1 MNVNSFD
8 WLVSRGSGFAA
19 FALLTAAVVFGLA
32 LSLRFTSQR
41 WPRAVTN
48 DVHRSLTNL
57 ALWMTGLHMV
67 TLLIDSQS
75 GFGLRE
81 LLVPFASGYRPVAT
95 SLGIL
100 AMFAT
105 VAVVVSTKLRGR
117 IGYRRWRRLHGIAF
131 AAYAAALFHG
141 LFAGT
146 DTGVAWSTFVYLA
159 SATLVGGL
167 ILMRVLPARAP
178 DRQAGVAPTPP
189 AATAAPPR
197 PRERDLPP
205 LSPRPAREPSAGLP
219 PLRP

>member
-1 MNVNSFD
+1 MNVDRFD
-8 WLVSRGSGFAA
+8 WFVSRGSGFAA

-32 LSLRFTSQR
+32 LSLRLTSQR

-48 DVHRSLTNL
+48 DVHRTLTNL

-67 TLLIDSQS
+67 TLLVDSQS

-100 AMFAT
+100 AMFSV
-105 VAVVVSTKLRGR
+105 VAVAVSTKLRGR
-117 IGYRRWRRLHGIAF
+117 IGYRRWRKLHGLAF
-131 AAYAAALFHG
+131 GAYAAALFHG

-146 DTGVAWSTFVYLA
+146 DTGTSWSTFVYLG

-167 ILMRVLPARAP
+167 ILMRVLPTRSQERHVPEAA
-178 DRQAGVAPTPP
+178 AAP
-189 AATAAPPR
+189 AAPVR
-197 PRERDLPP
+197 PHGRDLPP
-205 LSPRPAREPSAGLP
+205 LTPRSAGERRAGLP

>member
-1 MNVNSFD
+1 MNVNRLD

-19 FALLTAAVVFGLA
+19 FALLTAAVAFGLA
-32 LSLRFTSQR
+32 LSLRLTSQR

-48 DVHRSLTNL
+48 DVHRTLTNL

-75 GFGLRE
+75 GFGLKE
-81 LLVPFASGYRPVAT
+81 LLVPFASGYRPIAT

-100 AMFAT
+100 AMFSA
-105 VAVVVSTKLRGR
+105 VAVAVSTQLRGR
-117 IGYRRWRRLHGIAF
+117 IGYRRWRRLHGLAF

-146 DTGVAWSTFVYLA
+146 DTGMPWSTFVYLA

-167 ILMRVLPARAP
+167 ILMRVLPARTP
-178 DRQAGVAPTPP
+178 ERQAAPAAAP
-189 AATAAPPR
+189 AATQAR
-197 PRERDLPP
+197 PQGRDLPP
-205 LSPRPAREPSAGLP
+205 LSPRPAGDRRAGLP